1 MGFAISINMV
11 RFIADRLLK
20 YGEVRWAGLGSHLM
34 NRLLR
39 CNGNPVVI
47 CATIADQKNI
57 RSK

>member
-1 MGFAISINMV
+1 MV
-11 RFIADRLLK
+11 RFIADQLLK
-20 YGEVRWAGLGSHLM
+20 YGEVRRAGLGSHLM